1 MIRLLSID
9 WWHPKLSLLRAF
21 DHICMEKARY
31 KFLIIIIIII
41 VISIIIIINIIH
53 KFNIKNDIQ
62 QNLLCCHEL
71 AFSSRAVPSISCFLL
86 LLSFVN
92 TFSMD
97 IFSWASILF
106 KPLMANFGFQMGNKC
121 AVYVKL
127 SFTAYTV
134 FSKQH
139 FLLCFKSVVAYL

>member
-1 MIRLLSID
+1 MILLLSID

-41 VISIIIIINIIH
+41 NIIH
-53 KFNIKNDIQ
+53 KFYIKNDIQ

>member
-1 MIRLLSID
+1 MIRLLWID
-9 WWHPKLSLLRAF
+9 WWHPKLSLQLRAF
-21 DHICMEKARY
+21 DHICMEKAHY

-41 VISIIIIINIIH
+41 ITIIIIINIIH
-53 KFNIKNDIQ
+53 KFYIKNDIQ

-97 IFSWASILF
+97 IFSWASIL
-106 KPLMANFGFQMGNKC
+106 LMANFGFQMGNKC

>member
-41 VISIIIIINIIH
+41 SIIIIINIIH
-53 KFNIKNDIQ
+53 KFYIKNDIQ

-97 IFSWASILF
+97 IFS
-106 KPLMANFGFQMGNKC
+106 
-121 AVYVKL
+121 
-127 SFTAYTV
+127 
-134 FSKQH
+134 
-139 FLLCFKSVVAYL
+139 

>member
-1 MIRLLSID
+1 MIRLLWID

-21 DHICMEKARY
+21 DHICMKKARY

-41 VISIIIIINIIH
+41 ISIIINIIH
-53 KFNIKNDIQ
+53 KFYIKNDIQ